1 MDGVITFFSSQ
12 QVVKAERVL
21 KDKNIVVEAIPG
33 PREISPKCGVALC
46 FYYKDKDIIIA
57 LLDGNKVL
65 FENVRYYPE
74 LKKYS
79 KWLDV

>member
-12 QVVKAERVL
+12 QVFKGEKVL
-21 KDKNIVVEAIPG
+21 KDKNIIVEAIPG
-33 PREISPKCGVALC
+33 PREISPNCGVALC
-46 FYYKDKDIIIA
+46 FYYKNKDIVISI
-57 LLDGNKVL
+57 LQENKIL
-65 FENVRYYPE
+65 FEEVHYYPE